1 MVNFKN
7 HKRSYFVN
15 SFGYLFKK
23 FKFFK
28 KLWKYDFYSF
38 DIINNVLYYTMELFC
53 EFYENA
59 NLDRVNWN
67 SDNIHIQAKL
77 EMDFIY
83 KWWCFDRK
91 ERLFEIDTVL
101 DVWIEHHVSF
111 FEKEKDYYVYKSSNT
126 KYANYLLD
134 LHDTLEKKLIQE
146 EEDCLV
152 RLMKIKNFLWI

>member
-1 MVNFKN
+1 
-7 HKRSYFVN
+7 
-15 SFGYLFKK
+15 
-23 FKFFK
+23 
-28 KLWKYDFYSF
+28 
-38 DIINNVLYYTMELFC
+38 MELFC